1 MHATLVPIV
10 CFVKIHW
17 KISKRLFCIIM
28 VFFISWTVEYSLQQ
42 DFILYIK
49 NVWVW
54 WISISSPRSLCSKL
68 QTHSHTGEIF
78 LKGLVSVILPQILN
92 LLRRWIIYN
101 TSIVL
106 NHFFS
111 THSIIIFHIFVPV
124 YLFMVVLW
132 KKSVFIYRYNN
143 KFMY

>member
-106 NHFFS
+106 NHFFF
-111 THSIIIFHIFVPV
+111 THSIIIFHIFV
-124 YLFMVVLW
+124 YLFIVVLW
-132 KKSVFIYRYNN
+132 KKICFHIPVQ
-143 KFMY
+143 